1 MLIAAIHERL
11 RNMLPVLKDN
21 RAAQSNVAKPPD
33 AAAPSVN
40 EEVAAEIKKARQL
53 EQIAEQAAAS
63 EPFPEQADRT
73 IVTFECK
80 PDAPLRVEIGGF
92 KVSVGESTSKLMS
105 VVRRGRLMRPSQA
118 TGASRSECKAN
129 SFSKRCSRIPRR
141 GILKSSSARDR

>member
-1 MLIAAIHERL
+1 MDAVRRDESVLVGDAGKRVIEEVIRSPDVHEEDRLVLIAAIHERL

-80 PDAPLRVEIGGF
+80 PDIHLRVEIGGF
-92 KVSVGESTSKLMS
+92 KVSVGK
-105 VVRRGRLMRPSQA
+105 
-118 TGASRSECKAN
+118 SEHQ
-129 SFSKRCSRIPRR
+129 S
-141 GILKSSSARDR
+141 